1 MAQFTR
7 KAIIQTFQ
15 DMLAE
20 MPFDKI
26 TILALVSRCEI
37 SPNTFYY
44 HFRDI
49 YDLLDAWFKAQEES
63 LFQEKKPTDNMYDVL
78 KTLMLKMQANPEIV
92 YHVFNSFPRERIEK
106 QIFDVTQPIFIRLL
120 KNRPGAP
127 SIPEETLKMVSS
139 FYCFSFLGFIIEFI
153 WEKMEG
159 DVETKVARLQAIFE
173 NLGNYPL
180 GTINPD

>member
-15 DMLAE
+15 DMLVE

-49 YDLLDAWFKAQEES
+49 YDLLDAWLLLQEEN
-63 LFQEKKPTDNMYDVL
+63 LMRDKKPTDNLYDVL
-78 KTLMLKMQANPEIV
+78 KALLFKMQANPEIV
-92 YHVFNSFPRERIEK
+92 YHVFNSFPRERIER
-106 QIFDVTQPIFIRLL
+106 QILVVTQPIFLKLL
-120 KNRPGAP
+120 KSRPEAP
-127 SIPEETLKMVSS
+127 SASEETLEMVAN
-139 FYCFSFLGFIIEFI
+139 FYCFSFLGFIIKFI

-159 DVETKVARLQAIFE
+159 DVDKEVDRLQGIFE
-173 NLGNYPL
+173 DLGAFPL
-180 GTINPD
+180 GEI